1 MGVVPDTFK
10 IDRPGSAVVEVVAGR
25 GVAAGHAPFVLA
37 DPGAVP
43 PRSEQAVEPLPLMS
57 REPVLVEHLMEVGE
71 LTLTV
76 TGGPRVVVE
85 PPEQVCNTGQGVV
98 EGGPRREEFPYA
110 RAGNVPGYE
119 DQVKP
124 AVRCERAGNRDPS
137 RRAQEPIVLPLHR
150 RIRRVVAGVCTP
162 RRLEELADDTGP
174 RIGKLVAADN
184 VRRGLYPVNYP
195 ALKGGASC
203 FILLPIGSE
212 STGSTVRSTPDT
224 PTRF

>member
-1 MGVVPDTFK
+1 VR
-10 IDRPGSAVVEVVAGR
+10 RPR
-25 GVAAGHAPFVLA
+25 GHAPFVLA

-43 PRSEQAVEPLPLMS
+43 PTLRAGAVEPLPLMS

-76 TGGPRVVVE
+76 TGVRVLSWSRLSQVLQHRSGGRRGRTPPRGV
-85 PPEQVCNTGQGVV
+85 PVCSC
-98 EGGPRREEFPYA
+98 RERTRFS
-110 RAGNVPGYE
+110 E

-150 RIRRVVAGVCTP
+150 RIRRVVGGVFAP
-162 RRLEELADDTGP
+162 RGASEELADDTGP
-174 RIGKLVAADN
+174 RIGKTRSGRQRATRALSGELP
-184 VRRGLYPVNYP
+184 RPEGRG
-195 ALKGGASC
+195 
-203 FILLPIGSE
+203 FLLHSPPYRE
-212 STGSTVRSTPDT
+212 RVHQAQRWRSTPDT